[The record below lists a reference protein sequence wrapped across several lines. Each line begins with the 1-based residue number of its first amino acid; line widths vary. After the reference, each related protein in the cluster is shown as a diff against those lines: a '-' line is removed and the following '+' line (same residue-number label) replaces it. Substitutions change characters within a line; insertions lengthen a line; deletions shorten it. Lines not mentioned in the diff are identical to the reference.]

1 MLKKVIS
8 VLVSS
13 LFGSLVVA
21 GVTFNTSYEQFS
33 FINLISGLIIGLLYI
48 VPTVIILGIPSSIL
62 IDIIMKNLVRK
73 GRKRIEMALYI
84 IFGAIVAIALSLLI
98 SLDDGTTGI
107 NLLAFKPIFVLSL
120 SCAFPFG
127 ACSIWLKY

>member
-1 MLKKVIS
+1 MLKKVIP

-13 LFGSLVVA
+13 LFCSLVVA
-21 GVTFNTSYEQFS
+21 GVTIDTSYEQVLFS
-33 FINLISGLIIGLLYI
+33 NLISGLIIGLLYI

-73 GRKRIEMALYI
+73 DRKRIEMALYI
-84 IFGAIVAIALSLLI
+84 IFGAIVAIAFFLLI

-107 NLLAFKPIFVLSL
+107 NLLAFKPIFTLSL
-120 SCAFPFG
+120 SCAVPFG
-127 ACSIWLKY
+127 ACSIWLNR

>member
-1 MLKKVIS
+1 MFKKIIP

-21 GVTFNTSYEQFS
+21 GVTIDTSYEQVLFS
-33 FINLISGLIIGLLYI
+33 NLISGLIIGLLYI
-48 VPTVIILGIPSSIL
+48 IPTVIILGIPSSIL
-62 IDIIMKNLVRK
+62 IDIIMKILVRK
-73 GRKRIEMALYI
+73 DKKRIEMALYI
-84 IFGAIVAIALSLLI
+84 IFGAIVAIAFSLLI

-107 NLLAFKPIFVLSL
+107 NLLAFKPVFILSL
-120 SCAFPFG
+120 SCAVPFG